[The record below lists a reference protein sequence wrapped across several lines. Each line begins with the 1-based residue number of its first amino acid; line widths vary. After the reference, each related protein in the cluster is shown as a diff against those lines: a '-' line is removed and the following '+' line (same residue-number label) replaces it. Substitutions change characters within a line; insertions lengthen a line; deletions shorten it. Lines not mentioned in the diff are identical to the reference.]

1 MTNDIWNDETLVDN
15 ANEPIVK
22 EKTPERQGPISMDL
36 SPTSGNLSN
45 YYKNKVDANG
55 KGDKVFTKFKHSLA
69 TKSYRI
75 RKENN

>member
-1 MTNDIWNDETLVDN
+1 
-15 ANEPIVK
+15 
-22 EKTPERQGPISMDL
+22 MDL
-36 SPTSGNLSN
+36 PPTPGNLSN